1 MKGSAIV
8 VRRFLLLAIVLTGA
22 GLTAC
27 REWKGIEAKAREIS
41 QCNYVLERAWKAA
54 LDYYE
59 NNRCSQSSS
68 EGCNCATCAR
78 LSDDVNAQ
86 KQKQDWYDRQCQASF
101 VKGCI
106 RTYYCSYRSQDPN
119 LDGNVRGC
127 GLLRAVLPRGP
138 SECSAWRSDPS

>member
-8 VRRFLLLAIVLTGA
+8 MRRFLLLAIVLTGA

-27 REWKGIEAKAREIS
+27 KEWKGIEAKAREIS
-41 QCNYVLERAWKAA
+41 QCKYVLEHASKAA

-59 NNRCSQSSS
+59 NNRCSPQSSS
-68 EGCNCATCAR
+68 ETCKCATCSR
-78 LSDDVNAQ
+78 LADDVNAQ
-86 KQKQDWYDRQCQASF
+86 KQNRDWYGQQCQASF
-101 VKGCI
+101 IKGCI
-106 RTYYCSYRSQDPN
+106 RAYYCSYRSQDPD

-138 SECSAWRSDPS
+138 NECST